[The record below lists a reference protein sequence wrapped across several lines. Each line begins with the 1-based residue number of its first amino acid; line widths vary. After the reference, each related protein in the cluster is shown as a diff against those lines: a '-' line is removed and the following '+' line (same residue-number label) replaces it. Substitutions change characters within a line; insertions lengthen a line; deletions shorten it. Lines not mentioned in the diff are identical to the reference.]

1 MIKGDDLMKKKNI
14 IIAIILLLI
23 VLCYIALIKYVD
35 VKAIGPE
42 NTEVG
47 LATINNYFHSLFP
60 YNELFY
66 KISKYLG
73 YLSFL
78 LIGFYAVIGL
88 YQLIKYKSINKVNKT
103 LIVLGCFYIFV
114 LIVYFFFEKV
124 VINYRPVVL
133 DEGLE
138 ASFPSSHTML
148 AICVSLSAIL
158 TNSYIKL
165 KNKYKKIFNIGI
177 AILMVL
183 IIISRILSGVH
194 WITDIIG
201 GIIISIFLIYIY
213 YINIKCIK
221 KR

>member
-1 MIKGDDLMKKKNI
+1 MKNKKNI
-14 IIAIILLLI
+14 ITIVLLLI
-23 VLCYIALIKYVD
+23 IVAYIILIKFVD
-35 VKAIGPE
+35 VQAIGPE

-47 LATINNYFHSLFP
+47 LATINNFFHSLLP

-78 LIGFYAVIGL
+78 LIGLYAVIGL
-88 YQLIKYKSINKVNKT
+88 YQLIKYKSFSKVNKV

-124 VINYRPVVL
+124 VINYRPVIL

-148 AICVSLSAIL
+148 AICVCLSAFI
-158 TNSYIKL
+158 TNYYIKL
-165 KNKYKKIFNIGI
+165 KEKPRKIFNICLI
-177 AILMVL
+177 ILMVA
-183 IIISRILSGVH
+183 IILSRILSGVH

-201 GIIISIFLIYIY
+201 GILISIFLIYVY
-213 YINIKCIK
+213 YINVQSIK